1 VDHVD
6 STAAV
11 VGLSGDLKKKNE
23 KKKRRSVSAHRER
36 ERESTHI
43 ELLRRERSRFEVK
56 LFPVLGFRSEIPV
69 EELSSGGMSASE
81 GVEGE
86 DVTAALTRRKRMISF
101 QARAGERNRGGRE
114 THCSVE
120 EAETVSVVG

>member
-1 VDHVD
+1 MW
-6 STAAV
+6 
-11 VGLSGDLKKKNE
+11 GPEEEERKE
-23 KKKRRSVSAHRER
+23 KREDRFRLIER

-43 ELLRRERSRFEVK
+43 ELLRRERSRFEGK

-101 QARAGERNRGGRE
+101 
-114 THCSVE
+114 
-120 EAETVSVVG
+120 